1 MKRIYSFFITLI
13 LAFVISN
20 DALAHCDHIDGP
32 VVNDARVAIEYN
44 DITPVLKWINKED
57 EAELRSVF
65 EKTLR
70 VRQAGGEAQEIA
82 DRLFFETL
90 VRLHRASEGA
100 PYTGLKPAGT
110 VVEEYVKLS
119 DNALEYGFPGELID
133 HLQKAIEHSI
143 SEKFNKTYFNKR
155 RVNESVEY
163 GRAYVHSYVDFVHY
177 VKHVLESI
185 NGDGSP
191 VHDNH

>member
-13 LAFVISN
+13 LAFAISN
-20 DALAHCDHIDGP
+20 DAFAHCDHIDGP

-44 DITPVLKWINKED
+44 DITPLLKWINKED
-57 EAELRSVF
+57 EAELASVF
-65 EKTLR
+65 EKTMR
-70 VRQAGGEAQEIA
+70 VRQAGGETQEIA

-110 VVEEYVKLS
+110 PVAEYVTLS
-119 DNALEYGFPGELID
+119 DNALEYGFPDELID
-133 HLQKAIEHSI
+133 HLQGAIEHSI
-143 SEKFNKTYFNKR
+143 SEKFNATYFNKR
-155 RVNESVEY
+155 RVNENVEY

-177 VKHVLESI
+177 VKHVLEVI
-185 NGDGSP
+185 KGDGSP